1 LVQTILGKVAM
12 LPNGFY
18 KSLEGVD
25 EIEIELICY
34 GIPRSGSTLVY
45 QLISGVYPQGV
56 VKTHRYCSQRVK
68 TTASYRDFR
77 DVVVSL
83 WRRSKSGKAH
93 QQMTDAE
100 VEKYATLCQARVK
113 ELDRY
118 LERGGICLL
127 RYEDF
132 VDNPAFIFKAVEK
145 TFGIIVDPQKVE
157 ELVREHSL
165 EKNREVARRLRGFK
179 EVDSATQIHGDHIY
193 QAEVGGW
200 RKFVRDRTAERLEL
214 LLRAPLTRY
223 GYLD

>member
-1 LVQTILGKVAM
+1 M
-12 LPNGFY
+12 LPHGFY

-25 EIEIELICY
+25 EIEIEFICY

-118 LERGGICLL
+118 LERGGTWLL
-127 RYEDF
+127 RYEDC
-132 VDNPAFIFKAVEK
+132 VDNQACISQVVEK
-145 TFGIIVDPQKVE
+145 IF
-157 ELVREHSL
+157 
-165 EKNREVARRLRGFK
+165 
-179 EVDSATQIHGDHIY
+179 
-193 QAEVGGW
+193 
-200 RKFVRDRTAERLEL
+200 
-214 LLRAPLTRY
+214 
-223 GYLD
+223 

>member
-1 LVQTILGKVAM
+1 
-12 LPNGFY
+12 
-18 KSLEGVD
+18 
-25 EIEIELICY
+25 
-34 GIPRSGSTLVY
+34 
-45 QLISGVYPQGV
+45 
-56 VKTHRYCSQRVK
+56 
-68 TTASYRDFR
+68 
-77 DVVVSL
+77 
-83 WRRSKSGKAH
+83 
-93 QQMTDAE
+93 
-100 VEKYATLCQARVK
+100 
-113 ELDRY
+113 

-145 TFGIIVDPQKVE
+145 TFGIMVDSQKVE

-179 EVDSATQIHGDHIY
+179 EVDSETQIHGDHIY